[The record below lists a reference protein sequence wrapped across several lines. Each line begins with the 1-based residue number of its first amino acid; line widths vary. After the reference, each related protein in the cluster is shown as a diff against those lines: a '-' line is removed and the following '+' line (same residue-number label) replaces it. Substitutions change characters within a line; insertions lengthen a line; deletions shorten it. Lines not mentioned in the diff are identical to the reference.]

1 MARVL
6 IVDDEESIRTTIGA
20 FIAKNDHTVDLA
32 CDALE
37 ALTLL
42 REEPFDVVVTD
53 IILPRKTGVEL
64 LSDIR
69 EIQPDVQVIMIT
81 GEPEVKSA
89 AEAVR
94 KGAFDYLAKPISRE
108 RITKT
113 ITAAVEKKA
122 LIDAN
127 RRLEEENRKHREHLE
142 QLVDERTRRVERLL
156 DQQRHINNVALALG
170 TVQDVSQIYDT
181 IHKEVSSVMD
191 ADSFIVSF
199 LDEEKQVLHAGYAV
213 FEQRPYDISKLS
225 PAPLEKK
232 GNGTQSEVVHTG
244 EPLYIPDYRKAQGTG
259 RTEHNTEEDG
269 ILRGRATSEEAEHST
284 KSVLS
289 VPMKINGHTSG
300 VMQVRSSR
308 LDAYTQED
316 INLLAGLANVSAVAV
331 RSAQLLEKVAE
342 DAKKLGTAL
351 DATIAS
357 LGVAIETRDPYTAGH
372 QRRVTRLARAIA
384 EEMNLASEKIKGLH
398 VAGLLHDIGKMS
410 IPAEILS
417 KPSELTEA
425 EFSLIKS
432 HSRVAYDILSG
443 IDFPWSVADT
453 ILQHHE
459 RLDGSGYP
467 DGIKGDAIL
476 VAARI
481 LAVADVVE
489 AMSSHRP
496 YRPALGNDAALEEI
510 ESKKGKLY
518 DPRVVDACLRL
529 FRTNAFEFPQDD
541 RV

>member
-6 IVDDEESIRTTIGA
+6 IVDDEESIRISLGA
-20 FIAKNDHTVDLA
+20 FATKDGHTVSLA
-32 CDALE
+32 SNAVE
-37 ALTLL
+37 ALRLL
-42 REEPFDVVVTD
+42 QDEPFDVIVTD
-53 IILPRKTGVEL
+53 IILPRRNGVEL
-64 LSDIR
+64 LGDIR

-81 GEPEVKSA
+81 GEPEVGTA

-94 KGAFDYLAKPISRE
+94 KGAFDYLAKPISRAH
-108 RITKT
+108 ITKT
-113 ITAAVEKKA
+113 VSAAAEKKS
-122 LIDAN
+122 LIDEN
-127 RRLEEENRKHREHLE
+127 RRLEDENRKHREHLE

-156 DQQRHINNVALALG
+156 NQQRHINNVALALG
-170 TVQDVSQIYDT
+170 TVQDVSQIYDA
-181 IHKEVSSVMD
+181 IHEEVSGLMD
-191 ADSFIVSF
+191 ADSFVVSF
-199 LDEEKQVLHAGYAV
+199 LDEEQQVLHAGYAV
-213 FEQRPYDISKLS
+213 FEQRPYDITKLS
-225 PAPLEKK
+225 PTPLEKK
-232 GNGTQSEVVHTG
+232 GKGTQSEVIHTG
-244 EPLYIPDYRKAQGTG
+244 EPLYIPDYRKAQEEGV
-259 RTEHNTEEDG
+259 TEHNIEEDG
-269 ILRGRATSEEAEHST
+269 ILRGRATPGGAQDT
-284 KSVLS
+284 AKSVLF
-289 VPMKINGHTSG
+289 VPMKINGQTSG
-300 VMQVRSSR
+300 VMQVQSSR

-316 INLLAGLANVSAVAV
+316 IELLAGLANVSAVAV
-331 RSAQLLEKVAE
+331 RNAQLLEKVAE
-342 DAKKLGTAL
+342 DAKKLGSAL

-372 QRRVTRLARAIA
+372 QKRVTELAHAIA
-384 EEMNLASEKIKGLH
+384 EEMNLTSEKIKGLH

-417 KPSELTEA
+417 KPSRLTEA

-443 IDFPWSVADT
+443 IDFPWPVADT

-467 DGIKGDAIL
+467 DGIKGDEIL

-496 YRPALGNDAALEEI
+496 YRPALGSDAALEEI

-518 DPRVVDACLRL
+518 DPTVVDACLRL
-529 FRTNAFEFPQDD
+529 FRTNRFEFRQDD
-541 RV
+541 TV